1 MKKLCDCKWKTF
13 SITTI
18 FSISATKSSIDKGKL
33 VDGEGEYP
41 YITRSDISNG
51 WGLMVPKQE
60 KYLLD
65 ESNVITIGL
74 DTQTVF
80 YQPAAFYTGQN
91 IQVLRNG
98 HMNRYVAHFL
108 IPIIKTQM
116 VKFNWGGN
124 GATLTRLRKLV
135 LKLPVNSKG
144 DPDYAFMEEY
154 MRTMEAKLLAKY
166 KAHLDELL
174 KLDVSCGGGQ
184 KLSDKKWRGFEV
196 MELFKIESG
205 KRLESRCMKRGLRP
219 FVGAADSGNGV
230 TNFISNTNASLD
242 SHVLGVNY
250 NGNGMGIG
258 FYHPYEALFSDD
270 VKRFHLKNYPD
281 DKYVMLFLKVA
292 ILKQKPKFDYGYK
305 FNAERMNRQRLFL
318 PVDSNGNPDY
328 EFMRDYM
335 RKEERKIIVSM
346 IERLAAVA

>member
-1 MKKLCDCKWKTF
+1 MKKLCDCKWKAFVVGGLFNIKIGKNLDKIHADMSGDKPYVTRTVSNNGVEGF
-13 SITTI
+13 V
-18 FSISATKSSIDKGKL
+18 SAPDDMMTQ
-33 VDGEGEYP
+33 EGP
-41 YITRSDISNG
+41 
-51 WGLMVPKQE
+51 
-60 KYLLD
+60 
-65 ESNVITIGL
+65 VITIGNE
-74 DTQTVF
+74 TAQPFVQVF
-80 YQPAAFYTGQN
+80 SFCTGTKVN
-91 IQVLRNG
+91 ILKSKVKIS
-98 HMNRYVAHFL
+98 RYALLFVSRCLEQH
-108 IPIIKTQM
+108 KTR
-116 VKFNWGGN
+116 FSYSFTANS
-124 GATLTRLRKLV
+124 TRLKELSIM
-135 LKLPVNSKG
+135 LPVNSKG
-144 DPDYAFMEEY
+144 DPDYTFMEEY

-184 KLSDKKWRGFEV
+184 KLADKKWRGFEV
-196 MELFKIESG
+196 TELFKIESG

-346 IERLAAVA
+346 IERLAAEA